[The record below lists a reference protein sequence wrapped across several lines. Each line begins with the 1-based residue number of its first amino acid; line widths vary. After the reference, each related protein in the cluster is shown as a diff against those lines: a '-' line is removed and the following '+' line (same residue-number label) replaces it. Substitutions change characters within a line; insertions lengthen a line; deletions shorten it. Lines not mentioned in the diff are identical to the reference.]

1 MRREHTD
8 NRKERMECPGFVRER
23 RGKAALKRTDGFV
36 RSSLHVTR
44 YGKGSKKRK
53 VNICVFCVVFNYE
66 GRMQRFGSIAKVG
79 SAHPG
84 AVSKTRSAA
93 AARKF
98 RQQHRCGNIRE
109 GAISA
114 RKRGTARD
122 VSSRPSPTN
131 CVQFSPVTTSQASR
145 ARGRHDRRGRVTS
158 FAMGHETR
166 RWRTTPRKRSSNEC
180 KGRSTKGVVFIFTEM
195 AALGEVSRWM
205 SGYVRGAYR
214 SWPAKLSGESH
225 GHVKSQ
231 FAL

>member
-1 MRREHTD
+1 MRRERTD

-93 AARKF
+93 AAR
-98 RQQHRCGNIRE
+98 NSDSST
-109 GAISA
+109 GAAIYAKVPFPHGSEA
-114 RKRGTARD
+114 L
-122 VSSRPSPTN
+122 
-131 CVQFSPVTTSQASR
+131 PVTCPADLRRLIASNFLPLPPL
-145 ARGRHDRRGRVTS
+145 RRRVQ
-158 FAMGHETR
+158 EED
-166 RWRTTPRKRSSNEC
+166 TT
-180 KGRSTKGVVFIFTEM
+180 GGGV
-195 AALGEVSRWM
+195 
-205 SGYVRGAYR
+205 
-214 SWPAKLSGESH
+214 
-225 GHVKSQ
+225 
-231 FAL
+231 